1 MLCKLE
7 GYRWFVLM
15 GGCIAIM
22 NSYGLS
28 VATGAMLG
36 VFFEQEYNER
46 QISYTVGNVNFA
58 VACLMSE
65 YIIMV

>member
-1 MLCKLE
+1 
-7 GYRWFVLM
+7 M